1 MFQGS
6 QDSEFTC
13 VALPGLPPKPVL
25 NFSAKTNTATVF
37 ICLPSWRSWS
47 RAVSASNVVHWSA
60 TSVFA
65 WWEWNNLG
73 ILDDPVTRVCVTAIG
88 SGLCFAFTK
97 APIHTIFDG
106 FFARQVFSSCTRIW
120 FSPEFIAVRSS
131 LFRKPILFWRN
142 FQNEP
147 VEVKFDVAQDHDAV
161 ELSHLRYQRSNQFQP
176 KTQTACVLRLI
187 LSSASSHR
195 PVTMNN
201 IPLMR
206 AIPILEADQRDAPRV
221 ATVLMAAAALTSK
234 QPDARGEQGTGLDVD
249 LIPITNFTIHRN

>member
-1 MFQGS
+1 MFPDY

-13 VALPGLPPKPVL
+13 VTLPGLAPTPAL
-25 NFSAKTNTATVF
+25 RYDSKTNRAIISVRVAN
-37 ICLPSWRSWS
+37 WRSWS
-47 RAVSASNVVHWSA
+47 RAVSASKIVHWST

-65 WWEWNNLG
+65 WWEWNNLV
-73 ILDDPVTRVCVTAIG
+73 ILDDPMTRVCVTAIG

-161 ELSHLRYQRSNQFQP
+161 ELSHLRYQRSNQFQL

-249 LIPITNFTIHRN
+249 LIPMTNFTIHGN